1 MQDTTK
7 EEQVV
12 PQRVLLHIVIGFSVG
27 LDKWFLIQDVYLRT
41 FLKAGN
47 PLDGF
52 EEGLFYAL
60 FAARL

>member
-1 MQDTTK
+1 MQ
-7 EEQVV
+7 
-12 PQRVLLHIVIGFSVG
+12 QRVLLHIVIGFSVG
-27 LDKWFLIQDVYLRT
+27 LDKWFLIQDVYLHT
-41 FLKAGN
+41 FLEAGN